1 MSPPLDET
9 QALRLH
15 LPTAEATDALGARL
29 ARALRAGDDVRLSGG
44 LGAGKSALARAVIR
58 ARLAAERRAEDIPS
72 PTYTLIQTYQ
82 TADAEIRHADLY
94 RLSSPEEAEELG
106 LFDRSDQ
113 AILLIEW
120 PERLGDAPEGRRLEL
135 QLALENQGRRL
146 DATLLGRG
154 WDAVAAA
161 LRGGSDGP
169 GAGG

>member
-1 MSPPLDET
+1 MTPEDET
-9 QALRLH
+9 RTLRLH
-15 LPTAEATDALGARL
+15 LPSADATDALGARL
-29 ARALRAGDDVRLSGG
+29 AGALRAGDDVRLSGG
-44 LGAGKSALARAVIR
+44 LGAGKSSIARAVIR
-58 ARLAAERRAEDIPS
+58 TRLAAEGRAEDIPS

-82 TADAEIRHADLY
+82 TAEAEIRHADLY
-94 RLSSPEEAEELG
+94 RLSAPEEAEELG

-120 PERLGDAPEGRRLEL
+120 PERLGDAPAGRRLEL
-135 QLALENQGRRL
+135 QLAVETQGRRL

-161 LRGGSDGP
+161 LRGGSDRS